1 MQQSDND
8 QYAIDEERRRAMA
21 FENYGLNRDAEP
33 KPFDY
38 NSLPEADKQRISGW
52 ESIRD
57 EWADAN
63 GEIAPEQTSVD
74 ANGEI
79 APEQTSVD
87 ADTERLIALEKAGT
101 ENQSQFIQNATAQQL
116 RAKYGVDSLEMT
128 EGEQRAYDDMVY
140 QMRQGNNATNL
151 ASINAITGVN
161 RYDSHN
167 TGFDHTITA
176 NGVAALM
183 QEAKQPPAE
192 QRQGLDNSEM
202 ILAAGAGN
210 TPDGQLSSQI
220 ESVQPLDNLGGDNPN
235 EINATGQDIDQAE
248 RTLSFVDNAQN
259 YGFNAGNDSISE
271 QNRRRLA
278 EAREDVDDIQSLAK
292 AA

>member
-8 QYAIDEERRRAMA
+8 QYAIDEERRRAMV
-21 FENYGLNRDAEP
+21 FENYSLNRDAEP

-38 NSLPEADKQRISGW
+38 DSLPEADKQRIDGW
-52 ESIRD
+52 EAIRD

-63 GEIAPEQTSVD
+63 GEV
-74 ANGEI
+74 

-87 ADTERLIALEKAGT
+87 ADTEREIALEKAGT
-101 ENQSQFIQNATAQQL
+101 ENQSQFIKNATAQRL

-128 EGEQRAYDDMVY
+128 EGEQKAYDDMVY

-151 ASINAITGVN
+151 ASINAITGVD

-271 QNRRRLA
+271 QNHRRLA

>member
-21 FENYGLNRDAEP
+21 FENYGLNRDDEP

-38 NSLPEADKQRISGW
+38 DSLPEADKQRISGW

-63 GEIAPEQTSVD
+63 GGV
-74 ANGEI
+74 

-87 ADTERLIALEKAGT
+87 ADTERLIALEKAGA

-128 EGEQRAYDDMVY
+128 EGEQKAYDDMVY
-140 QMRQGNNATNL
+140 QMRQGNNTTNL
-151 ASINAITGVN
+151 ASINAITGVD

-278 EAREDVDDIQSLAK
+278 EAREDVDDMQSLAK

>member
-1 MQQSDND
+1 
-8 QYAIDEERRRAMA
+8 
-21 FENYGLNRDAEP
+21 
-33 KPFDY
+33 
-38 NSLPEADKQRISGW
+38 
-52 ESIRD
+52 
-57 EWADAN
+57 
-63 GEIAPEQTSVD
+63 
-74 ANGEI
+74 
-79 APEQTSVD
+79 
-87 ADTERLIALEKAGT
+87 
-101 ENQSQFIQNATAQQL
+101 
-116 RAKYGVDSLEMT
+116 
-128 EGEQRAYDDMVY
+128 MVY

-151 ASINAITGVN
+151 ASINAITGVD

>member
-57 EWADAN
+57 EWA
-63 GEIAPEQTSVD
+63 D

>member
-38 NSLPEADKQRISGW
+38 DSLPEADKQRISGW
-52 ESIRD
+52 EAIRD

-63 GEIAPEQTSVD
+63 GEVV
-74 ANGEI
+74 
-79 APEQTSVD
+79 PEQTSVD

-128 EGEQRAYDDMVY
+128 EGEQKAYDDMVY

-151 ASINAITGVN
+151 ASINAITGVD

-278 EAREDVDDIQSLAK
+278 EAREDVDDVQSLAK

>member
-21 FENYGLNRDAEP
+21 FENYSLNRDTEP
-33 KPFDY
+33 KPFNYD
-38 NSLPEADKQRISGW
+38 SLPEADKQRIDGW

-57 EWADAN
+57 EWADVN
-63 GEIAPEQTSVD
+63 G
-74 ANGEI
+74 I

-87 ADTERLIALEKAGT
+87 ADTEREIALEKAGT
-101 ENQSQFIQNATAQQL
+101 EKQSQFIKNATAQRL

-128 EGEQRAYDDMVY
+128 EGEQKAYDDMVY

-151 ASINAITGVN
+151 ASINAITGVD

-176 NGVAALM
+176 NGVATLM

>member
-38 NSLPEADKQRISGW
+38 DSLPEADKQRISGW
-52 ESIRD
+52 EAIRD

-63 GEIAPEQTSVD
+63 GEVV
-74 ANGEI
+74 
-79 APEQTSVD
+79 PEQTSVD

-128 EGEQRAYDDMVY
+128 EGEQKAYDDMVY

-151 ASINAITGVN
+151 ASINAITGVD

-248 RTLSFVDNAQN
+248 RTLPFVDNAQN

-278 EAREDVDDIQSLAK
+278 EAREDVDDVQSLAK

>member
-21 FENYGLNRDAEP
+21 FENYGLNRDDEP

-38 NSLPEADKQRISGW
+38 DSLPEADKQRISGW

-63 GEIAPEQTSVD
+63 GEV
-74 ANGEI
+74 

-128 EGEQRAYDDMVY
+128 EGEQKAYDDMVY

-151 ASINAITGVN
+151 ASINAITGVD

-176 NGVAALM
+176 NGVAALI

-192 QRQGLDNSEM
+192 QRRGLDNSEM

>member
-21 FENYGLNRDAEP
+21 FENYSLNRDAEP

-38 NSLPEADKQRISGW
+38 DSLPEADKQRIDGW
-52 ESIRD
+52 EAIRD

-63 GEIAPEQTSVD
+63 GEVAPEQTL
-74 ANGEI
+74 
-79 APEQTSVD
+79 VD
-87 ADTERLIALEKAGT
+87 ADTEREIALEKAGA

-128 EGEQRAYDDMVY
+128 EGEQKAYDDMVY

-151 ASINAITGVN
+151 ASINAITGVD

-235 EINATGQDIDQAE
+235 EINATGQDIGQAE

-259 YGFNAGNDSISE
+259 YGFNAGNDSI
-271 QNRRRLA
+271 
-278 EAREDVDDIQSLAK
+278 I
-292 AA
+292 

>member
-21 FENYGLNRDAEP
+21 FENYSLNRDAEP

-38 NSLPEADKQRISGW
+38 DSLPEADKQRIDGW
-52 ESIRD
+52 EAIRD

-63 GEIAPEQTSVD
+63 GEVVPEQTL
-74 ANGEI
+74 
-79 APEQTSVD
+79 VD
-87 ADTERLIALEKAGT
+87 ADTEREIALEKAGT
-101 ENQSQFIQNATAQQL
+101 ENQSQFIKNATAQRL

-128 EGEQRAYDDMVY
+128 ESEQKAYDDMVY

-151 ASINAITGVN
+151 ASINAITGVD

-278 EAREDVDDIQSLAK
+278 EAREDVDDVQSLAK

>member
-1 MQQSDND
+1 MQQSGND

-38 NSLPEADKQRISGW
+38 DSLPEADKQRISGW

-63 GEIAPEQTSVD
+63 GEVV
-74 ANGEI
+74 
-79 APEQTSVD
+79 PEQTSVD
-87 ADTERLIALEKAGT
+87 ADTEREIALEKAGT
-101 ENQSQFIQNATAQQL
+101 ENQSQFIKNATAQRL

-128 EGEQRAYDDMVY
+128 EGEQKAYDDMVY

-151 ASINAITGVN
+151 ASINAITGVD